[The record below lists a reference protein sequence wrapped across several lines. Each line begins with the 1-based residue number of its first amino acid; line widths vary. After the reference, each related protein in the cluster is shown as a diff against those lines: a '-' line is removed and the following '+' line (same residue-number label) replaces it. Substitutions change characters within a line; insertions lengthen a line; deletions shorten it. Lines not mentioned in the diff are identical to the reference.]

1 VVRVS
6 GVPYEIDLAEFHF
19 QEMKKAWNDGY
30 TAGYKAALEKC
41 EKEFKSSFV
50 KLKENVA

>member
-6 GVPYEIDLAEFHF
+6 GVPYEVELVDLHSKQVKE
-19 QEMKKAWNDGY
+19 AWNEGY

-50 KLKENVA
+50 RLKEHVA